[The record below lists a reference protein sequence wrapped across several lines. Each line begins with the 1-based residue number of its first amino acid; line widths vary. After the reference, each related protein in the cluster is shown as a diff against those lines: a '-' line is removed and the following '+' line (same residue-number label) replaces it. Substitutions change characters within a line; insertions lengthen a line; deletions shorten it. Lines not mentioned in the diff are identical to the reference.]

1 MDDDKIELLPP
12 GTALAWGHA
21 PAPRRGPKP
30 GYSLEQIVAAAIA
43 QADAEGYAA
52 LSMPSIAKRLGITAN
67 ALYRYLSSKEELL
80 VLVAEAAW
88 GPPPGPSSGDWRV
101 AVTAW
106 ARALL
111 ERSRRHPWLIDL
123 PVRSAPTTPN
133 LLGWLENFLE
143 GMAGTGLSVSDAMGC
158 VVLVDGWV
166 RSTAALL
173 RDVNASAPERVQALS
188 EFLRPHLRER
198 GYPRV
203 AAVMSGETYGEEGIE
218 DADIEFGLGR
228 ILDGIEA
235 LIAGDATAGGR
246 PSRP

>member
-1 MDDDKIELLPP
+1 MDDVEIELLPP

-21 PAPRRGPKP
+21 PASRRGPKP
-30 GYSLEQIVAAAIA
+30 GYSLEQIVDAAIA

-52 LSMPSIAKRLGITAN
+52 LSMPSIAKRLGVTAN

-88 GPPPGPSSGDWRV
+88 GPPPEPPSGDWRV

-111 ERSRRHPWLIDL
+111 ERCRRHPWLIDL
-123 PVRSAPTTPN
+123 PVRSAPSTPN

-143 GMAGTGLSVSDAMGC
+143 GMADSGLNAQDVTGCA
-158 VVLVDGWV
+158 VLVDGWV
-166 RSTAALL
+166 RSTASLL
-173 RDVNASAPERVQALS
+173 RDVNASPPEQVRALGS
-188 EFLRPHLRER
+188 FLGPRLAAR
-198 GYPRV
+198 GYRRV
-203 AAVMSGETYGEEGIE
+203 AAVISGETYGEEGIE
-218 DADIEFGLGR
+218 EADIEFGLSR

-235 LIAGDATAGGR
+235 LIER
-246 PSRP
+246 R

>member
-1 MDDDKIELLPP
+1 MDDVEIELLPP
-12 GTALAWGHA
+12 GTALAWGHT

-30 GYSLEQIVAAAIA
+30 GYSLEQIVDAAIA

-88 GPPPGPSSGDWRV
+88 GPPPELSSGDWRA

-111 ERSRRHPWLIDL
+111 ARCRRHPWLIDL
-123 PVRSAPTTPN
+123 PVRRAPSTPN

-143 GMAGTGLSVSDAMGC
+143 GMAGSGLSVQDATGC
-158 VVLVDGWV
+158 AVLVDGWV
-166 RSTAALL
+166 RSTASLL
-173 RDVNASAPERVQALS
+173 RDVNASPSDQVRALS
-188 EFLRPHLRER
+188 AFLGPRLEGR
-198 GYPRV
+198 GYLRV
-203 AAVMSGETYGEEGIE
+203 AAVISGEAYGEEGME
-218 DADIEFGLGR
+218 EADIEFGLGR

-235 LIAGDATAGGR
+235 LIDR
-246 PSRP
+246 R

>member
-12 GTALAWGHA
+12 GTALAWGHT

-30 GYSLEQIVAAAIA
+30 GYSLEQIVEAAIA

-52 LSMPSIAKRLGITAN
+52 LSMPSIAKRLGVTAN

-88 GPPPGPSSGDWRV
+88 GPPPEPVPGDWRS

-111 ERSRRHPWLIDL
+111 ERCRRHPWLIDL
-123 PVRSAPTTPN
+123 PVRNAPATPH

-143 GMAGTGLSVSDAMGC
+143 GMENSGLGMADVLGC
-158 VVLVDGWV
+158 AVLVDGWV

-188 EFLRPHLRER
+188 EFLRPHLQER

-203 AAVMSGETYGEEGIE
+203 AAVVSGEAYGEEGVE
-218 DADIEFGLGR
+218 DDDVEFGLGR

-235 LIAGDATAGGR
+235 LVVNR
-246 PSRP
+246 

>member
-1 MDDDKIELLPP
+1 MDDVEIELLPP
-12 GTALAWGHA
+12 GTALAWGHS

-30 GYSLEQIVAAAIA
+30 GYSLEQIVDAAIA

-67 ALYRYLSSKEELL
+67 ALYRYLNSKEELL

-88 GPPPGPSSGDWRV
+88 GPPPEPASGDWRA

-111 ERSRRHPWLIDL
+111 ERCRRHPWLIDL
-123 PVRSAPTTPN
+123 PVRSVPSTPN

-143 GMAGTGLSVSDAMGC
+143 GMAGSGLGVQDVTGCA
-158 VVLVDGWV
+158 VLVDGWV
-166 RSTAALL
+166 RSTASLL
-173 RDVNASAPERVQALS
+173 RDVNASPLDQVRALS
-188 EFLRPHLRER
+188 AFLGPRLEGR
-198 GYPRV
+198 GYARV
-203 AAVMSGETYGEEGIE
+203 AAVVSGEAYGEEGME
-218 DADIEFGLGR
+218 EADVEFGLGR

-235 LIAGDATAGGR
+235 LIER
-246 PSRP
+246 R

>member
-1 MDDDKIELLPP
+1 MDVAKIELLPP

-30 GYSLEQIVAAAIA
+30 GYSLDRIVEAAIA
-43 QADAEGYAA
+43 QADAEGYAG

-88 GPPPGPSSGDWRV
+88 GPPPKSPPGDWRA
-101 AVTAW
+101 AVTVW
-106 ARALL
+106 ARGLL
-111 ERSRRHPWLIDL
+111 ERCRRHPWLIDL
-123 PVRSAPTTPN
+123 PVHGAPTTPN

-143 GMAGTGLSVSDAMGC
+143 GMADSGLGTQDVMGC

-166 RSTAALL
+166 RSTATLL
-173 RDVNASAPERVQALS
+173 RDVNASAPDRVQAVS
-188 EFLRPHLRER
+188 EFLRPHLRDR
-198 GYPRV
+198 GFKRV
-203 AAVMSGETYGEEGIE
+203 AAVISGEAYGEEGVV
-218 DADIEFGLGR
+218 DDDVEFGLGR

-235 LIAGDATAGGR
+235 LVV
-246 PSRP
+246 SR

>member
-1 MDDDKIELLPP
+1 MDDKIELLPP
-12 GTALAWGHA
+12 GTALAWGYT

-30 GYSLEQIVAAAIA
+30 GYSLEQIVDAAIA

-80 VLVAEAAW
+80 VLVAESAW
-88 GPPPGPSSGDWRV
+88 GPPPESPSGDWRV
-101 AVTAW
+101 AVTVW
-106 ARALL
+106 ARTLL

-123 PVRSAPTTPN
+123 PVRNAPTTPN

-143 GMAGTGLSVSDAMGC
+143 AMADTGLSTRDVMGC
-158 VVLVDGWV
+158 TVLVDGWV

-173 RDVNASAPERVQALS
+173 RDIDAGAPERTLALS
-188 EFLRPHLRER
+188 EFLEPRLQER
-198 GYPRV
+198 GYSRV
-203 AAVMSGETYGEEGIE
+203 ATVISGEAYSEEGI
-218 DADIEFGLGR
+218 DDSDIEFGLGR

-235 LIAGDATAGGR
+235 LIAR
-246 PSRP
+246 R

>member
-1 MDDDKIELLPP
+1 MTDELLPP
-12 GTALAWGHA
+12 GTALAWGQTA
-21 PAPRRGPKP
+21 APRRGPKP
-30 GYSLEQIVAAAIA
+30 GWSVEQIVDAAIA

-67 ALYRYLSSKEELL
+67 ALYRYIRSKEELL
-80 VLVAEAAW
+80 VLVAEAGW
-88 GPPPGPSSGDWRV
+88 GPPPEQLPGDWRA

-111 ERSRRHPWLIDL
+111 ERCHRHPWLIEL

-133 LLGWLENFLE
+133 LLRWLEAFLA
-143 GMAGTGLSVSDAMGC
+143 GMADTGLGNNDMLGC
-158 VVLVDGWV
+158 ASLVDGWV

-173 RDVNASAPERVQALS
+173 HNVHASTPERTQALS
-188 EFLRPHLRER
+188 EFLRPRLQEG

-203 AAVMSGETYGEEGIE
+203 AAVFSGESYGEDGMQES
-218 DADIEFGLGR
+218 DVEFGLGR

-235 LIAGDATAGGR
+235 LIKRRG
-246 PSRP
+246 

>member
-1 MDDDKIELLPP
+1 MDDVEIELLPP
-12 GTALAWGHA
+12 GTALAWGHT

-30 GYSLEQIVAAAIA
+30 GYSLAQIVDAAIA

-88 GPPPGPSSGDWRV
+88 GPPPEPSSGGWRA

-111 ERSRRHPWLIDL
+111 LRCRRHPWLIDL
-123 PVRSAPTTPN
+123 PVRRAPSTPN

-143 GMAGTGLSVSDAMGC
+143 GMADSGLSVQDVTGC
-158 VVLVDGWV
+158 AVLVDGWV
-166 RSTAALL
+166 RSTASLL
-173 RDVNASAPERVQALS
+173 RDVNASPSDQVRALS
-188 EFLRPHLRER
+188 AFLGPRLERR
-198 GYPRV
+198 GYLRTS
-203 AAVMSGETYGEEGIE
+203 AVISEAYGAEGMEE
-218 DADIEFGLGR
+218 ADVEFGLGR

-235 LIAGDATAGGR
+235 LIER
-246 PSRP
+246 R

>member
-1 MDDDKIELLPP
+1 MDDVKIELLPP

-21 PAPRRGPKP
+21 PSPRRGPKP
-30 GYSLEQIVAAAIA
+30 GYSLDQIVDAAIA

-88 GPPPGPSSGDWRV
+88 GPPPKLSSGDWRA
-101 AVTAW
+101 AVTVW

-111 ERSRRHPWLIDL
+111 DRSRRHPWLIDL
-123 PVRSAPTTPN
+123 PVRTAPSTPN

-143 GMAGTGLSVSDAMGC
+143 GMDGTGLGTRDVMGC

-166 RSTAALL
+166 RSTATLL
-173 RDVNASAPERVQALS
+173 RDVNANAPERVQALS
-188 EFLRPHLRER
+188 EFLRPHLEGR

-203 AAVMSGETYGEEGIE
+203 AAVISGEAYGEEGVE
-218 DADIEFGLGR
+218 DDDVEFGLGR

-235 LIAGDATAGGR
+235 LIVR
-246 PSRP
+246 R

>member
-1 MDDDKIELLPP
+1 MDDVEIELLPP

-30 GYSLEQIVAAAIA
+30 GYSLDQIVDAAIA

-88 GPPPGPSSGDWRV
+88 GPPPEPSSGDWRA

-123 PVRSAPTTPN
+123 PVRRAPSTPN

-143 GMAGTGLSVSDAMGC
+143 GMSGLGLGTQDVMGC
-158 VVLVDGWV
+158 AVLVDGWV
-166 RSTAALL
+166 RSTASLL
-173 RDVNASAPERVQALS
+173 RDVNASPPEQVRALS
-188 EFLRPHLRER
+188 GFLGPHLQGC
-198 GYPRV
+198 GYTRV
-203 AAVMSGETYGEEGIE
+203 AAVISGEAYSEEGIE

-228 ILDGIEA
+228 ILDGIEM
-235 LIAGDATAGGR
+235 LIAR
-246 PSRP
+246 R

>member
-1 MDDDKIELLPP
+1 MDDVEIELLPP

-30 GYSLEQIVAAAIA
+30 GYSLEQIVDAAIA

-52 LSMPSIAKRLGITAN
+52 LSMPAIAKRLGVTAN

-88 GPPPGPSSGDWRV
+88 GPPPATLTGDWRA

-106 ARALL
+106 ARELL
-111 ERSRRHPWLIDL
+111 ERCRRHPWLIDL

-143 GMAGTGLSVSDAMGC
+143 GMADSGLGTQDVVGC
-158 VVLVDGWV
+158 AVLVDGWV
-166 RSTAALL
+166 RSTASLL
-173 RDVNASAPERVQALS
+173 RDVNASPPEQAQALGG
-188 EFLRPHLRER
+188 FLGPRLRER

-203 AAVMSGETYGEEGIE
+203 AAVISGEAYSEEGIE
-218 DADIEFGLGR
+218 DADVEFGLGR
-228 ILDGIEA
+228 ILDGIEM
-235 LIAGDATAGGR
+235 LIGR
-246 PSRP
+246 R

>member
-1 MDDDKIELLPP
+1 MDDAEIELLPP

-88 GPPPGPSSGDWRV
+88 GPPPEPVSGDWRS
-101 AVTAW
+101 AVTVW

-111 ERSRRHPWLIDL
+111 ERCHRHPWLIDL
-123 PVRSAPTTPN
+123 PVRSVPSTPN

-143 GMAGTGLSVSDAMGC
+143 AMVSSGLGVQDATGCA
-158 VVLVDGWV
+158 VLVDGWV
-166 RSTAALL
+166 RSTASLL
-173 RDVNASAPERVQALS
+173 RDVNASPPDQVRALS
-188 EFLRPHLRER
+188 AFLGPRLEGR
-198 GYPRV
+198 GYARV
-203 AAVMSGETYGEEGIE
+203 AAVVSGEAYGEEGME
-218 DADIEFGLGR
+218 ETDVEFGLGR

-235 LIAGDATAGGR
+235 LIER
-246 PSRP
+246 R

>member
-12 GTALAWGHA
+12 GTAPAWGYT

-30 GYSLEQIVAAAIA
+30 GYSLEQIVDAAIA

-80 VLVAEAAW
+80 VLVAESAW
-88 GPPPGPSSGDWRV
+88 GPPPEPSDDDWRG

-111 ERSRRHPWLIDL
+111 ERCRRHPWLIDL
-123 PVRSAPTTPN
+123 PVRNAPTTPN

-143 GMAGTGLSVSDAMGC
+143 AMADTGLSTRDVMGC

-166 RSTAALL
+166 RSTAALV
-173 RDVNASAPERVQALS
+173 RDVNASAPGRTLALT
-188 EFLRPHLRER
+188 EFLGSRLRER

-203 AAVMSGETYGEEGIE
+203 AAVISGEAYGEDGI
-218 DADIEFGLGR
+218 DDGDVEFGLGR

-235 LIAGDATAGGR
+235 LIV
-246 PSRP
+246 SR